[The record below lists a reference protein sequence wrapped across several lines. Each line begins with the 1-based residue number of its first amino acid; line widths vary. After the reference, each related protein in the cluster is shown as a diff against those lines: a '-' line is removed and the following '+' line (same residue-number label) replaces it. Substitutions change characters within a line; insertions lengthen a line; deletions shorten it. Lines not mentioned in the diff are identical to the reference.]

1 MAGRTAA
8 GKEGAGRQSI
18 AMKPGRPSVAPG
30 ALLDRRSS
38 AFGKA
43 GAGLKADPRPL
54 GDKNFLNACIR
65 TVITYLS
72 THGYPYAVSPKV
84 LTSPTGKDF
93 AQIVQFLFQR
103 FDPSMK
109 VFGKVEDEVPLFF
122 KRLNYPFQIS
132 KSALFAVGSPHS
144 WPSVLAALTWLVELL
159 NYEEKAEDAAADP
172 AGPGSLDS
180 DRQRSER
187 AFYDYVSGSYRRGG
201 GTGGE
206 AGRRAAGAGPG
217 ARERQQL
224 CLQQPARLLQPAA
237 ARTFCRP
244 STWLRA
250 QSDAPALNAARAP
263 ARAGRSSRAT
273 MRAARRRTR
282 RCWGRS
288 GTGRARCRG
297 SSSGCTRCTAGRAG
311 AAGPGV
317 GCSCSPPR
325 GGRACGILQAA
336 CCHPGLIRK
345 RRRGGGR

>member
-1 MAGRTAA
+1 MA
-8 GKEGAGRQSI
+8 I
-18 AMKPGRPSVAPG
+18 KPGRPSVAPG
-30 ALLDRRSS
+30 TMLDRRSS
-38 AFGKA
+38 AFGKG

-72 THGYPYAVSPKV
+72 THGYPYAVSPKI

-159 NYEEKAEDAAADP
+159 NYEEKAEEAAADP

-187 AFYDYVSGSYRRGG
+187 AFYEYVAGSYRWVGDALALQLR
-201 GTGGE
+201 GGE
-206 AGRRAAGAGPG
+206 AWGSG
-217 ARERQQL
+217 
-224 CLQQPARLLQPAA
+224 
-237 ARTFCRP
+237 
-244 STWLRA
+244 WL
-250 QSDAPALNAARAP
+250 
-263 ARAGRSSRAT
+263 
-273 MRAARRRTR
+273 
-282 RCWGRS
+282 
-288 GTGRARCRG
+288 
-297 SSSGCTRCTAGRAG
+297 
-311 AAGPGV
+311 
-317 GCSCSPPR
+317 
-325 GGRACGILQAA
+325 
-336 CCHPGLIRK
+336 H
-345 RRRGGGR
+345 